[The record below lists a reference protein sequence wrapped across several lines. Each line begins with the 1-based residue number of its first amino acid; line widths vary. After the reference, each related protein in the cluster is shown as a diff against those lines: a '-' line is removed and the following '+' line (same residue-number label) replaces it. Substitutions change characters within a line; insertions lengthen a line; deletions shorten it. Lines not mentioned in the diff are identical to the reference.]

1 MTQEKN
7 KNRWVMLMYQLP
19 TRPSNLRVRA
29 WRRIQKLGA
38 VGIRNSAYV
47 LPVQESH
54 LEDFQWL
61 KREIVDMGGEASVF
75 TADSVDDVENDEI
88 EQLFRDARNPD
99 YESILEAC
107 GDLSAQLDD
116 DVQKEHISSDRVER
130 YEAKLRK
137 ITSRFDEVKRID
149 FFSAPLG
156 AKAEKEIETLRA
168 YVLQV
173 RGFEDR
179 SMESPAESIVDIES
193 LKGKTWVTR
202 KGLHIDR
209 ISTGWLIRRFIDD
222 KAIFEFVGEGEYVR
236 SRVAECEEKEGFR
249 QEGHVPFDMYAA
261 DFGHHGGYCTFEIF
275 IRKLD
280 LGGNTALAEIAE
292 IVHDIDLK
300 DSKFGREEARGVD
313 EVIIGLGE
321 ICENDDQLMEAGG
334 RVFDALYARMK
345 K

>member
-1 MTQEKN
+1 MTREKN

-19 TRPSNLRVRA
+19 TKPSNLRVKA

-38 VGIRNSAYV
+38 VGIRNSAYI
-47 LPVQESH
+47 LPAQESH

-88 EQLFRDARNPD
+88 EQLFRDARKPD
-99 YESILEAC
+99 YKSILEAC

-137 ITSRFDEVKRID
+137 LTSRFDEVKRID

-156 AKAEKEIETLRA
+156 AKAEKKTEALRT
-168 YVLQV
+168 YVLQI
-173 RGFEDR
+173 RGFEDKD
-179 SMESPAESIVDIES
+179 MESPAESVVDIES
-193 LKGKTWVTR
+193 FKGKIWVTR

-222 KAIFEFVGEGEYVR
+222 KATFEFVGEGVYI
-236 SRVAECEEKEGFR
+236 R
-249 QEGHVPFDMYAA
+249 QENHITFDMYAA
-261 DFGHHGGYCTFEIF
+261 DFGHNGEYCTFEVL
-275 IRKLD
+275 IRKLG

-300 DSKFGREEARGVD
+300 DGKFGREEARGVD

-334 RVFDALYARMK
+334 RVFAALYARMK

>member
-1 MTQEKN
+1 MTREKN

-19 TRPSNLRVRA
+19 TKPSNLRVKA

-75 TADSVDDVENDEI
+75 IVDSVDDVENDEI
-88 EQLFRDARNPD
+88 EQLFRNARDID
-99 YESILEAC
+99 YSAILKSC
-107 GDLSAQLDD
+107 DHLSDHLDN
-116 DVQKEHISSDRVER
+116 DVKEKHLSPERVER
-130 YEAKLRK
+130 HKAKLKK
-137 ITSRFDEVKRID
+137 ITSKFDEIRRID

-156 AKAEKEIETLRA
+156 AEVEKRIETLRS
-168 YVLQV
+168 YLSQV
-173 RGFEDR
+173 RGFEYK
-179 SMESPAESIVDIES
+179 SSELPVESVLDI
-193 LKGKTWVTR
+193 GAFRGRIWVTR
-202 KGLHIDR
+202 KELHIDR
-209 ISTGWLIRRFIDD
+209 IASGWLIRRFIDD
-222 KAIFEFVGEGEYVR
+222 KAMFEFVDEGEHI
-236 SRVAECEEKEGFR
+236 AQ
-249 QEGHVPFDMYAA
+249 QENRVPFDMYAA
-261 DFGHHGGYCTFEIF
+261 SFGHHGEYCTFETF

-334 RVFDALYARMK
+334 KVFDALYARMRK
-345 K
+345 

>member
-1 MTQEKN
+1 MIQGEN
-7 KNRWVMLMYQLP
+7 KNRWLILMYQLP
-19 TRPSNLRVRA
+19 TRPSNLRVKA

-61 KREIVDMGGEASVF
+61 KREIVDMGGEASIF
-75 TADSVDDVENDEI
+75 TANSVDDVENGEI
-88 EQLFRDARNPD
+88 EQLFRDARKPD
-99 YESILEAC
+99 YQSILEAC

-130 YEAKLRK
+130 YEAKQRK
-137 ITSRFDEVKRID
+137 ITSRFDEVRRID

-156 AKAEKEIETLRA
+156 VKAEKEIEALRA
-168 YVLQV
+168 YVLRV
-173 RGFEDR
+173 RGFEGKG
-179 SMESPAESIVDIES
+179 MEPSAESVADIEA

-209 ISTGWLIRRFIDD
+209 ISTGWLIRRFIDA
-222 KAIFEFVGEGEYVR
+222 KAVFEFVGEGEYIP
-236 SRVAECEEKEGFR
+236 K
-249 QEGHVPFDMYAA
+249 EGHVLFDMYAA
-261 DFGHHGGYCTFEIF
+261 DFGHHGGYCTFEIL
-275 IRKLD
+275 IRKLG
-280 LGGNTALAEIAE
+280 LGGNAALTEIAE

-300 DSKFGREEARGVD
+300 DNKFGREEARGVD
-313 EVIIGLGE
+313 EIIIGLGE
-321 ICENDDQLMEAGG
+321 ICKNDDQLMEAGG

>member
-1 MTQEKN
+1 MTREEN

-19 TRPSNLRVRA
+19 TRPSNLRVKA

-47 LPVQESH
+47 LPVQKSH

-61 KREIVDMGGEASVF
+61 KREIVDMDGEASVF

-88 EQLFRDARNPD
+88 EQLFRDARSPD
-99 YESILEAC
+99 YQAILESC

-137 ITSRFDEVKRID
+137 LTSRFDQVRRID
-149 FFSAPLG
+149 FFSAPLR
-156 AKAEKEIETLRA
+156 AKVEKEIETLRA
-168 YVLQV
+168 YMLQA
-173 RGFEDR
+173 RGFENKG
-179 SMESPAESIVDIES
+179 MESPAENAVDIES
-193 LKGKTWVTR
+193 FKDKTWVTR

-222 KAIFEFVGEGEYVR
+222 KAIFQFVGEGEYVP
-236 SRVAECEEKEGFR
+236 

-261 DFGHHGGYCTFEIF
+261 DFGHHGRYCTFEIL
-275 IRKLD
+275 IRKFG
-280 LGGNTALAEIAE
+280 LGGDTALAEIAE

-300 DSKFGREEARGVD
+300 DSKFGREEARGVG
-313 EVIIGLGE
+313 EIIIGLGE

-334 RVFDALYARMK
+334 RVFDALYARMSK
-345 K
+345 